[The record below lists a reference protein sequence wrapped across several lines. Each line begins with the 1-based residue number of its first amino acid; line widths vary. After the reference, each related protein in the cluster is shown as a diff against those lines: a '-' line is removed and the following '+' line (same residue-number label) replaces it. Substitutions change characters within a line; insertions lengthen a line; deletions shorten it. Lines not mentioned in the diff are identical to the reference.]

1 MSKYFPFYAYA
12 LSFDSIFTRVGCK
25 SLLKKNSTR
34 ILKGLPKTSKYWQDW
49 KKNNPK
55 LNTELRSIAIGM
67 LLGDA
72 GAHKVG
78 KDAYLKFEQGY
89 AQKDFVEH
97 LFKNFKLYTFMETPS
112 GYIKKEVVHS
122 YWFKT
127 YSHPTFTELWEL
139 FYKPIKDISG
149 KIKYKKTV
157 SGELL
162 KELNDVV
169 LAFWI
174 MCDGSLQKDKK
185 TMIILRTHSK
195 LWLWNKFINIFR
207 IK

>member
-1 MSKYFPFYAYA
+1 MNFAFKKSSKVQQMQESKRQHQYTYGIGVYEEQRAK
-12 LSFDSIFTRVGCK
+12 SFLV
-25 SLLKKNSTR
+25 
-34 ILKGLPKTSKYWQDW
+34 
-49 KKNNPK
+49 
-55 LNTELRSIAIGM
+55 
-67 LLGDA
+67 
-72 GAHKVG
+72 
-78 KDAYLKFEQGY
+78 
-89 AQKDFVEH
+89 

-169 LAFWI
+169 LAF
-174 MCDGSLQKDKK
+174 
-185 TMIILRTHSK
+185 
-195 LWLWNKFINIFR
+195 
-207 IK
+207 